1 MDCVTCYMTFML
13 HLSVITPKKI
23 VLEEDVDQVTAP
35 SAEGEITVL
44 PRHSN
49 LFSLL
54 KEGIITIKTKQK
66 EESIAIG
73 AGYLQTDGTK
83 IRILVSRAYGQDEID
98 EKLTEKA
105 LAEARAILAKS
116 KDTNERRDATAL
128 LRRSTIDLKLLKR
141 RRRS

>member
-1 MDCVTCYMTFML
+1 MPL
-13 HLSVITPKKI
+13 HLSVITPKKV

-44 PRHSN
+44 PKHSN
-49 LFSLL
+49 LFAQLR
-54 KEGIITIKTKQK
+54 EGIITVKTKNK
-66 EESIAIG
+66 EDSIAIG

-105 LAEARAILAKS
+105 RSDAQAILAKS
-116 KDTNERRDATAL
+116 KDVNERRDATAL
-128 LRRSTIDLKLLKR
+128 LRRSTVDLKLLKR
-141 RRRS
+141 RRRTT